1 MTSEPITQNTLFYGD
16 NLPILR
22 KHIADESSEEL
33 PRRCIEVVGRDG
45 ITVLD
50 PFAGSCT
57 TPKVA
62 LGYCYIAIGA
72 DISREYLEQAAKE
85 NGWTTI
91 S

>member
-1 MTSEPITQNTLFYGD
+1 MTPEPITQNTLFYGD
-16 NLPILR
+16 DLPILR
-22 KHIADESSEEL
+22 EHIPDESSEEL

-57 TPKVA
+57 TLKVA
-62 LGYCYIAIGA
+62 LEHGHIAIGV
-72 DISREYLEQAAKE
+72 DVSREYLEQAAKE